1 MFYICSLE
9 FATILKMIDVRTAA
23 KYLIQR
29 YKQESGSIMDEMK
42 LHKLLYFTQRE
53 SYVLLGKPMFLDKF
67 EAWKYGPVMRSL
79 RRVDWNNLTQ
89 PDLSLDSEYIP
100 VLEDTLRRY
109 GVMDAW
115 TLSNISHG
123 ESCWQKAKDKEIGS
137 SPVEIET
144 SDIEYDARVIKYR
157 RFICSQ

>member
-1 MFYICSLE
+1 
-9 FATILKMIDVRTAA
+9 MIDVRTAA

-29 YKQESGSIMDEMK
+29 YKQESGSTMDEMK

-53 SYVLLGKPMFLDKF
+53 SFVLLGKPMFPDKF
-67 EAWKYGPVMRSL
+67 EAWKYGPVMRCL
-79 RRVDWNNLTQ
+79 RKAHWEYQIPSVL
-89 PDLSLDSEYIP
+89 PADSEYIP

-109 GVMDAW
+109 AAMDSW

-123 ESCWQKAKDKEIGS
+123 ETSWQKAKDKEVGS

-144 SDIEYDARVIKYR
+144 SDIEYDARAIKYR
-157 RFICSQ
+157 RFMCAQ

>member
-1 MFYICSLE
+1 
-9 FATILKMIDVRTAA
+9 MIDVRTAA

-29 YKQESGSIMDEMK
+29 YEQESGSVMDEMK

-53 SYVLLGKPMFLDKF
+53 SFVLLGKPMFPDKF
-67 EAWKYGPVMRSL
+67 EAWKYGPVMRCL
-79 RRVDWNNLTQ
+79 RKAHWECQVSSVL
-89 PDLSLDSEYIP
+89 PADSEYIL

-109 GVMDAW
+109 AAMDSW

-123 ESCWQKAKDKEIGS
+123 ETSWQKAKDKEVGS

-144 SDIEYDARVIKYR
+144 SDIEYDAKVIKYR
-157 RFICSQ
+157 RFMCSK

>member
-1 MFYICSLE
+1 
-9 FATILKMIDVRTAA
+9 MIDVRAAA

-29 YKQESGSIMDEMK
+29 YEQVSDSSMDEMK

-53 SYVLLGKPMFLDKF
+53 SFVLLGKPMFPDKF
-67 EAWKYGPVMRSL
+67 EAWKYGPVMCCL
-79 RRVDWNNLTQ
+79 RKAHWDCKAQ
-89 PDLSLDSEYIP
+89 SDLSADSEYIP

-109 GVMDAW
+109 AAMDSW

-123 ESCWQKAKDKEIGS
+123 ETCWQKAKKKEVDS
-137 SPVEIET
+137 SPAEIET

-157 RFICSQ
+157 RFMCPK

>member
-1 MFYICSLE
+1 
-9 FATILKMIDVRTAA
+9 MIDVRTAA

-29 YKQESGSIMDEMK
+29 YEQVSDSSMDEMK

-53 SYVLLGKPMFLDKF
+53 SFVLLGKPMFPDKF
-67 EAWKYGPVMRSL
+67 EAWKYGPVMRCL
-79 RRVDWNNLTQ
+79 RKAHWDCKAQ
-89 PDLSLDSEYIP
+89 PDLSADSEYIP

-109 GVMDAW
+109 SLMDSW

-123 ESCWQKAKDKEIGS
+123 ETCWQKAKDKEVGS

-157 RFICSQ
+157 RFMCPK

>member
-1 MFYICSLE
+1 
-9 FATILKMIDVRTAA
+9 MIDVRTAA

-29 YKQESGSIMDEMK
+29 YEQKSGCAMDEMK

-53 SYVLLGKPMFLDKF
+53 SFVLLGKPMFLDKF
-67 EAWKYGPVMRSL
+67 EAWKYGPVMRCL
-79 RRVDWNNLTQ
+79 RKSPCEYQTQ
-89 PDLSLDSEYIP
+89 SILPVDSEYIP

-109 GVMDAW
+109 APMDSW

-123 ESCWQKAKDKEIGS
+123 ETCWQKAKDKEIGS

-144 SDIEYDARVIKYR
+144 SDIEYDAQAIKFR
-157 RFICSQ
+157 RFMCAK

>member
-1 MFYICSLE
+1 
-9 FATILKMIDVRTAA
+9 MIDVRTAA

-29 YKQESGSIMDEMK
+29 YEQESDSAMDEMK

-53 SYVLLGKPMFLDKF
+53 SFVMLGKPMFPDKF
-67 EAWKYGPVMRSL
+67 EAWKYGPVMRCL
-79 RRVDWNNLTQ
+79 RKAHWEYQIPWVL
-89 PDLSLDSEYIP
+89 PADSEYIP

-109 GVMDAW
+109 AAMDSW

-123 ESCWQKAKDKEIGS
+123 ETSWQKAKDKEVGS

-144 SDIEYDARVIKYR
+144 SDIEYDARAIKYR
-157 RFICSQ
+157 RFMCAR

>member
-1 MFYICSLE
+1 
-9 FATILKMIDVRTAA
+9 MIDVRTAA

-29 YKQESGSIMDEMK
+29 YEQKSGSVMDEMK

-53 SYVLLGKPMFLDKF
+53 SFVLLGKPMFLDKF
-67 EAWKYGPVMRSL
+67 EAWKYGPVMRCL
-79 RRVDWNNLTQ
+79 RKAHWQYQVQSVL
-89 PDLSLDSEYIP
+89 PIDSEYIP
-100 VLEDTLRRY
+100 VLEDTLKRY
-109 GVMDAW
+109 GAMDSW

-123 ESCWQKAKDKEIGS
+123 ETCWQKAKDKEIGA

-157 RFICSQ
+157 RFMCSK

>member
-1 MFYICSLE
+1 
-9 FATILKMIDVRTAA
+9 MIDVRTAA

-29 YKQESGSIMDEMK
+29 YEQESDSAMDEMK

-53 SYVLLGKPMFLDKF
+53 SFVLLGKPMFPDKF
-67 EAWKYGPVMRSL
+67 EAWKYGPVMRCL
-79 RRVDWNNLTQ
+79 RKAHWEYQVPSVL
-89 PDLSLDSEYIP
+89 PAGSEYIP

-109 GVMDAW
+109 AAMDSW

-123 ESCWQKAKDKEIGS
+123 ETSWQKAKDKEVSS

-144 SDIEYDARVIKYR
+144 SDIEYDARAIKYR
-157 RFICSQ
+157 RFMCAR

>member
-1 MFYICSLE
+1 
-9 FATILKMIDVRTAA
+9 MIDVRTAA

-29 YKQESGSIMDEMK
+29 YEQESGGTMDEMK

-53 SYVLLGKPMFLDKF
+53 SFILLGKPMFLDKF
-67 EAWKYGPVMRSL
+67 EAWKYGPVMPCL
-79 RRVDWNNLTQ
+79 RKAHWECQAQSV
-89 PDLSLDSEYIP
+89 LSKDSEYIP

-109 GVMDAW
+109 SPMDSW

-123 ESCWQKAKDKEIGS
+123 ETCWQKAKDKEVGF

-157 RFICSQ
+157 RFMCPK

>member
-1 MFYICSLE
+1 
-9 FATILKMIDVRTAA
+9 MIDVRTAA

-29 YKQESGSIMDEMK
+29 YEQESGMGMDEMK

-53 SYVLLGKPMFLDKF
+53 SFVLLGKPMFLDKF
-67 EAWKYGPVMRSL
+67 EAWKYGPVMRCL
-79 RRVDWNNLTQ
+79 RRSHWECQIQSVLI
-89 PDLSLDSEYIP
+89 SESEYIP

-109 GVMDAW
+109 SGMDSW

-123 ESCWQKAKDKEIGS
+123 ETCWQKAKDKEVGS

-144 SDIEYDARVIKYR
+144 SDIAEDAKIIKFR
-157 RFICSQ
+157 RFVCPK